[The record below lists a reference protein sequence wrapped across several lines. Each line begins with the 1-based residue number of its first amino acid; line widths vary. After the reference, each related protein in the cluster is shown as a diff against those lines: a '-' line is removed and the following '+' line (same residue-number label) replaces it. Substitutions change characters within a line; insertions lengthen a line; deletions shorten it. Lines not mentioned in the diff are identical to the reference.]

1 MISIKKLIQPKKIIT
16 RSVLQLS
23 NKNTLS
29 PLIFTKKASVIRSQ
43 GRTSKFMTV
52 FENTL
57 TCVVQAYYQASYD
70 VESTMKEIRLE
81 IDDNSDV
88 ESQRKNSKSGR
99 RSKSRKVKL
108 SLVKVGNG
116 SMRESQRENAGGN
129 DFDEMG
135 LLNYLVSPLKN
146 DLAFGDITRD
156 VGFERDCDL

>member
-1 MISIKKLIQPKKIIT
+1 
-16 RSVLQLS
+16 
-23 NKNTLS
+23 
-29 PLIFTKKASVIRSQ
+29 
-43 GRTSKFMTV
+43 
-52 FENTL
+52 
-57 TCVVQAYYQASYD
+57 
-70 VESTMKEIRLE
+70 MKEIRLE